1 MTVGVFMPDGIEA
14 EVCADIARRQAFGKN
29 KYGTTVAENPLSLLE
44 WRRAVF
50 DPITFTLPWPPTGL
64 SPNARSHWSVTAK
77 LKKQYR
83 AACAWTAKEQGAQ
96 RIEASRLH
104 LTLVF
109 VPPNRRAHD
118 LDNCLARMKSG
129 LDGLADVLGVD
140 DKHWSLTISK
150 SDDIGGMVR
159 VEVRRG

>member
-1 MTVGVFMPDGIEA
+1 MA
-14 EVCADIARRQAFGKN
+14 E
-29 KYGTTVAENPLSLLE
+29 PLH
-44 WRRAVF
+44 
-50 DPITFTLPWPPTGL
+50 FTLPWPPTAL
-64 SPNARSHWSVTAK
+64 SPNARGHWSKLAK
-77 LKKQYR
+77 AKKAYR

-96 RIEASRLH
+96 RVAAEKLH

-140 DKHWSLTISK
+140 DKHWTLTISK
-150 SDDIGGMVR
+150 SADVGGMVK
-159 VEVRRG
+159 VEVRCA

>member
-1 MTVGVFMPDGIEA
+1 MSE
-14 EVCADIARRQAFGKN
+14 
-29 KYGTTVAENPLSLLE
+29 PLH
-44 WRRAVF
+44 
-50 DPITFTLPWPPTGL
+50 FTLPWPPSDL
-64 SPNARSHWSVTAK
+64 SPNTRQHWSKLARAK
-77 LKKQYR
+77 KAYR

-96 RIEASRLH
+96 PLAAEKLH

-140 DKHWSLTISK
+140 DKAWSLTISK
-150 SDDIGGMVR
+150 SDEVGGMVR
-159 VEVRRG
+159 VEVSECCKKATQKP

>member
-1 MTVGVFMPDGIEA
+1 VNFI
-14 EVCADIARRQAFGKN
+14 
-29 KYGTTVAENPLSLLE
+29 
-44 WRRAVF
+44 
-50 DPITFTLPWPPTGL
+50 LPWPPTIL
-64 SPNARSHWSVTAK
+64 SPNSRVHWSKLARAK
-77 LKKQYR
+77 KAYR

-96 RIEASRLH
+96 RLDAEKLH

-140 DKHWSLTISK
+140 DKRWSLTISK
-150 SDDIGGMVR
+150 ADEVGGLVR